1 MPYHG
6 IGKCRDKCM
15 HLFTYCT
22 LLGVVVYFAFR
33 IAEGL
38 IINIFC
44 YCKYDL
50 YQYSDL
56 LKSFDLGA
64 VYVT

>member
-1 MPYHG
+1 
-6 IGKCRDKCM
+6 M

-22 LLGVVVYFAFR
+22 LLEVVVYFAFGV
-33 IAEGL
+33 AEGL
-38 IINIFC
+38 IINILY

-56 LKSFDLGA
+56 LKSFNLGA
-64 VYVT
+64 ICVT